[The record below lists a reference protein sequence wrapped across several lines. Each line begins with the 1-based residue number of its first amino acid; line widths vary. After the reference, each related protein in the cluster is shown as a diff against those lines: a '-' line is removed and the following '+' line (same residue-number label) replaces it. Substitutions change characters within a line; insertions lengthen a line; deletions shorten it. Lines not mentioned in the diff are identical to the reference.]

1 MVNLT
6 FDKPHRFGCE
16 KYNRVLGKILH
27 DHGSPIFFRI
37 VQILEMCLNLKFNK
51 MMDFYDK

>member
-1 MVNLT
+1 MVNLN
-6 FDKPHRFGCE
+6 FDKPDRFGCE

-37 VQILEMCLNLKFNK
+37 VQILELCRNQKFKK